1 MFLNKQ
7 SWVDARII
15 FSKACEMKGNSPLAW
30 LGLGNFLLINALK
43 KELHASVVKDLKIA
57 RFL

>member
-1 MFLNKQ
+1 MFINKQ

-30 LGLGNFLLINALK
+30 LGLGKNIFLLLFIG
-43 KELHASVVKDLKIA
+43 IA
-57 RFL
+57 CFRC